1 MKFLLPKKVSF
12 YLEYYETLFRAFFWR
27 RTNKEKNGIFAQN
40 HGLTPLQKIFDF
52 WDFKGMKFLLPKKVF
67 FI

>member
-1 MKFLLPKKVSF
+1 MKFYCQKRFLL

-40 HGLTPLQKIFDF
+40 HGLTPLRKKNAIFRIL
-52 WDFKGMKFLLPKKVF
+52 KE
-67 FI
+67 